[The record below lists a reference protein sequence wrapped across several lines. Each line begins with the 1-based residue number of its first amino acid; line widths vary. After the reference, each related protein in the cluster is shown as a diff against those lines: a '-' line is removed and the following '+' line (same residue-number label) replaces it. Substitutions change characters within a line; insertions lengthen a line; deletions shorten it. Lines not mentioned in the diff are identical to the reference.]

1 MGGAAAGARR
11 LDPAAQSHG
20 DRMRQAARA
29 GIELGRK
36 TTEVTAA
43 TWVELLERF
52 KGWLESIDLVFG
64 DLFSSNPPDLDRI
77 NNLLT
82 DFGRWLLSLVSRIS
96 LQRKNKPSSCT

>member
-1 MGGAAAGARR
+1 
-11 LDPAAQSHG
+11 
-20 DRMRQAARA
+20 MRQAARA
-29 GIELGRK
+29 GIELGESRK

>member
-1 MGGAAAGARR
+1 
-11 LDPAAQSHG
+11 
-20 DRMRQAARA
+20 MRQAGRA
-29 GIELGRK
+29 GIELGEGRK

-82 DFGRWLLSLVSRIS
+82 DFGRWLLSLVSRIFITA
-96 LQRKNKPSSCT
+96 KK

>member
-11 LDPAAQSHG
+11 LDPATQSHG

-29 GIELGRK
+29 GIELSRK

-64 DLFSSNPPDLDRI
+64 DLFQFES
-77 NNLLT
+77 T
-82 DFGRWLLSLVSRIS
+82 
-96 LQRKNKPSSCT
+96 

>member
-1 MGGAAAGARR
+1 
-11 LDPAAQSHG
+11 
-20 DRMRQAARA
+20 MRQAART
-29 GIELGRK
+29 GIELGESRK

-77 NNLLT
+77 NLLT
-82 DFGRWLLSLVSRIS
+82 DFGRWLLSLVSRIFITA
-96 LQRKNKPSSCT
+96 KK